1 MGKGTLMP
9 PIGQAVWRL
18 YDFRNTPIF
27 SIIRLARS
35 TFVLR
40 P

>member
-18 YDFRNTPIF
+18 YDFRNTPTF
-27 SIIRLARS
+27 LIIRVARS
-35 TFVLR
+35 TLVLR